1 MCSMCVVY
9 EVEVEV
15 EVKVEIVSGAEGKM
29 EPL

>member
-1 MCSMCVVY
+1 MCSTCVVY

-15 EVKVEIVSGAEGKM
+15 EFKVEIVSGAEGKM